1 MWLVG
6 LGGFEGGDVLDE
18 RVMALPEGVGA
29 GMADLSAAAGGG
41 VVLGFA
47 VGFQAGPQAFGEGG
61 QGVAVPVF
69 EGVAGEGEQG
79 GAALVG

>member
-41 VVLGFA
+41 VV
-47 VGFQAGPQAFGEGG
+47 
-61 QGVAVPVF
+61 
-69 EGVAGEGEQG
+69 
-79 GAALVG
+79 